1 MRTLSYSNLLRT
13 YLMARTDSLPEAHG
27 IQKIIRN
34 LRYHEASRQWFAVL
48 FVLLV
53 SIMGEPQPIMLYIGT
68 GIAAVGTLI
77 RLWASGHVMK
87 NKELATDGPYA
98 FVRHPLYVG
107 NILLLVGFSMA
118 SSLWWSYLLMVALL
132 LFYYPPTIAY
142 EDAKLHDFFGESWE
156 AWSKT
161 THALIPTLPKRTTG
175 GGQSSWSFKKSLVQ
189 NGEPIIVAYLIG
201 CLYLLYNS

>member
-1 MRTLSYSNLLRT
+1 
-13 YLMARTDSLPEAHG
+13 MARTDSLPEAQG
-27 IQKIIRN
+27 IHKLIRN
-34 LRYHEASRQWFAVL
+34 LRHHEASRQWFAVL

-53 SIMGEPQPIMLYIGT
+53 SLLGEPQQIPFYIGT

-87 NKELATDGPYA
+87 NKVLATDGPYA

-107 NILLLVGFSMA
+107 NILLLVGFSIA

-142 EDAKLHDFFGESWE
+142 EDNKLHNFFGESWE
-156 AWSKT
+156 TWSKT
-161 THALIPTLPKRTTG
+161 TRALIPTWPKRTAG
-175 GGQSSWSFKKSLVQ
+175 SEKSIWSFKKSLVQ
-189 NGEPIIVAYLIG
+189 NGEPIIVIYLIG
-201 CLYLLYNS
+201 CLYLLYSN

>member
-1 MRTLSYSNLLRT
+1 
-13 YLMARTDSLPEAHG
+13 MARTDSLPEAHG

-53 SIMGEPQPIMLYIGT
+53 SLMGKPEETLLFIGT
-68 GIAAVGTLI
+68 GIAAAGTLI

-107 NILLLVGFSMA
+107 NILLLVGFSLA
-118 SSLWWSYLLMVALL
+118 SSLWWSYILMIALL
-132 LFYYPPTIAY
+132 LFYYPPTISY
-142 EDAKLHDFFGESWE
+142 EDNKLRNYFGDPWIE
-156 AWSKT
+156 WSKT
-161 THALIPTLPKRTTG
+161 THALIPTWPRRKNDSS
-175 GGQSSWSFKKSLVQ
+175 SSWSFRKSLMQ
-189 NGEPIIVAYLIG
+189 NAEPVIVAYLIG
-201 CLYLLYNS
+201 CMYLLYTK

>member
-1 MRTLSYSNLLRT
+1 
-13 YLMARTDSLPEAHG
+13 MARTDSLPEAHG

-53 SIMGEPQPIMLYIGT
+53 SLLGEPHQLPLYIGA

-107 NILLLVGFSMA
+107 NILLLLGFSIA
-118 SSLWWSYLLMVALL
+118 SSLWWSYVLMVALL

-142 EDAKLHDFFGESWE
+142 EDNKLKNFFGEPWE
-156 AWSKT
+156 EWSKT
-161 THALIPTLPKRTTG
+161 THALIPTWPKRKAG
-175 GGQSSWSFKKSLVQ
+175 SSEGSSWSFRKSLVQ
-189 NGEPIIVAYLIG
+189 NGEPVIVVYLIG
-201 CLYLLYNS
+201 CLYLLYNN